1 MIKGNGTAAMD
12 HRALIHQ
19 RGGGQIGGPRQGKT
33 VGVTFL
39 LVGVCDV
46 RGVQRGVCG
55 GGRRRW
61 FFPPSLPSFAW
72 GLWLAV
78 CNFLVL
84 ARSNLPMA
92 VARLMPHLPTWVG
105 RQLANASVQHPW
117 PAHFR

>member
-1 MIKGNGTAAMD
+1 MSVEVELDDDGS
-12 HRALIHQ
+12 
-19 RGGGQIGGPRQGKT
+19 
-33 VGVTFL
+33 
-39 LVGVCDV
+39 
-46 RGVQRGVCG
+46 
-55 GGRRRW
+55 
-61 FFPPSLPSFAW
+61 FPPSLGSLPFLPS
-72 GLWLAV
+72 LEVCWLAV